1 MSSQVGWATHV
12 DTQVCN
18 IRKISLKL
26 QLTQVLVQSAL
37 NTRVFSEDVKFLI
50 EPSLLR
56 RSKEKKIRR
65 SSLEMGRSKDERLPY
80 I

>member
-18 IRKISLKL
+18 IQKISSKL
-26 QLTQVLVQSAL
+26 QLTQALVQSAL

-56 RSKEKKIRR
+56 RSKEKNETI
-65 SSLEMGRSKDERLPY
+65 LPGDGTVKG
-80 I
+80 